1 MLERGLLA
9 VAIPSMLVTSVH
21 AQTFQSGTVVAATT
35 FPSASLTPPLAPAT
49 QATVPAP
56 SASQPG
62 SNGQPPPIPVAP
74 NPIAKNLISGEQL
87 GCPGETDLANN
98 PSSHSV
104 RYLPGHC
111 GSTGSAGRARGPVMR
126 PILPCRHVR
135 DAQCR
140 PRQSNVTHTSADDR

>member
-74 NPIAKNLISGEQL
+74 NPIAKNLI
-87 GCPGETDLANN
+87 
-98 PSSHSV
+98 
-104 RYLPGHC
+104 
-111 GSTGSAGRARGPVMR
+111 
-126 PILPCRHVR
+126 
-135 DAQCR
+135 
-140 PRQSNVTHTSADDR
+140 